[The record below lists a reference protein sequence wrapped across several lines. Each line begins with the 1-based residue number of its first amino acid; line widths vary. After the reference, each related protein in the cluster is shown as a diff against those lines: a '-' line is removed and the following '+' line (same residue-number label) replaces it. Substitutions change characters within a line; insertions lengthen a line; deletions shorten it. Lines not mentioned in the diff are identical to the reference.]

1 MWVDCRLKL
10 NKKSTDSINT
20 GWRSPRSAS
29 YFQVQQYL
37 QVFSPFFLNHVFG
50 LLFEPPAATLS
61 LHPDRSQFFRYD
73 RFSLS
78 CAAPRTDSGWTVK
91 RNTSEETSQPCTA
104 FGDPHE
110 SSCNVSN
117 VYPSDSG
124 LYWCESEQG
133 ECSNV
138 VNITVTAGEVIL
150 ESPAL
155 PVTAGDDVTLRCS
168 TKKRYDKLSTLDFS
182 AAFFR
187 DDVFIGNETAEKMIL
202 RSVSKSEE
210 GLYRCEHP
218 RRGRSEQSWLSVR
231 GDVMLCSLH
240 TCMCV
245 TGRQFERLQM
255 FLCAQPP
262 GVLPTSSPP
271 PPLLSLPNLVSII
284 LLFIL
289 YTVILI
295 ICIHMYRRWARVGR

>member
-1 MWVDCRLKL
+1 MEVTSLCLIL
-10 NKKSTDSINT
+10 S
-20 GWRSPRSAS
+20 
-29 YFQVQQYL
+29 
-37 QVFSPFFLNHVFG
+37 
-50 LLFEPPAATLS
+50 ATLS

-231 GDVMLCSLH
+231 
-240 TCMCV
+240 
-245 TGRQFERLQM
+245 
-255 FLCAQPP
+255 AQPP

-295 ICIHMYRRWARVGR
+295 ICIHMYRRWARGPTPDGPGVSGCCL